1 MSLET
6 TAQIVGILAN
16 IAVLASI
23 VFVALQ
29 VTMGV
34 QMLRDAAVRN
44 HLEKTQSISRLLAEN
59 AQLADLWSRGSKGGL
74 ASLNDGERVQFV
86 NFCTFMFRTME
97 ELHMQHT
104 RGKMDNALYIS
115 NITIFRDVHQL
126 RGAAEAWQ
134 VRRHLFTPEFQ
145 TFFESYV
152 TSGEAKPLY
161 DLPPSSSS

>member
-1 MSLET
+1 MSDFIQ
-6 TAQIVGILAN
+6 TAAN
-16 IAVLASI
+16 VAVLASLI
-23 VFVALQ
+23 FVALQ
-29 VTMGV
+29 VRMGV
-34 QMLRDAAVRN
+34 EMLRDAAVRN

-59 AQLADLWSRGSKGGL
+59 AQLADVWSRGSKGGL
-74 ASLNDGERVQFV
+74 ASLGDGERVQFV

-145 TFFESYV
+145 SFYESYV

-161 DLPPSSSS
+161 DLPPSANA

>member
-1 MSLET
+1 MNDFIQM
-6 TAQIVGILAN
+6 AAN
-16 IAVLASI
+16 VAVLASLI
-23 VFVALQ
+23 FVALQ
-29 VTMGV
+29 VRMGV
-34 QMLRDAAVRN
+34 EMLRDAAVRN

-59 AQLADLWSRGSKGGL
+59 AQLAYLWSRGSTGGL
-74 ASLNDGERVQFV
+74 ASLTDGERVQFV

-104 RGKMDNALYIS
+104 RGKMDNALYLS

-134 VRRHLFTPEFQ
+134 VRRHLFTPAFQ

-161 DLPPSSSS
+161 DLPAGPNT